1 MPPPSL
7 RMSLSTK
14 CRASPLRSYVD
25 YPQHLHAGFAPR
37 GKQVNVAR
45 SNIMRLPC
53 EGDRRRT
60 PYNALVRVDI
70 GVGGAK
76 RRTTRS
82 ASAAMILA
90 ARCPLARRYYL
101 SSRRIGHM
109 Q

>member
-1 MPPPSL
+1 MAPPSH

-37 GKQVNVAR
+37 GKQVNVTR

-76 RRTTRS
+76 TRKPG
-82 ASAAMILA
+82 ALL
-90 ARCPLARRYYL
+90 R
-101 SSRRIGHM
+101 